1 MSSYKLELMSSYFD
15 HDEKESRG
23 LVGKGLIFDKMG
35 QEDPSEKVP

>member
-1 MSSYKLELMSSYFD
+1 MSSYFD
-15 HDEKESRG
+15 HHEKESRG